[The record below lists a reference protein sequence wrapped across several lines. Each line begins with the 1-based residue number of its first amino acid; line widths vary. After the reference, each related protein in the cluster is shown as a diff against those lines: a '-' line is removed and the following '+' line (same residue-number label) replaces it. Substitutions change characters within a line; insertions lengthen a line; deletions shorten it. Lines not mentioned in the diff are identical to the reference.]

1 MSVHTFLSFGLKLH
15 CKRHYSPCSPLLK
28 AHRTCIAAF
37 RTRVFRGSSTTREH
51 RAAVNGAC
59 QNFETDNGST
69 AHNFLHTHT
78 ILDVAETHHP
88 SALVHFAPLMWRQTH
103 MLSLR
108 ALRHE
113 TRDES
118 CDVMSVAVWL
128 YLFWLDEFTARIL
141 FNSSGNPSCS
151 AHKRQSDQIGEC
163 LQNWQHGSTVS
174 SAGWAHSR
182 ELRAKDRCAMA
193 MAMAFRGV
201 VTVSGG
207 LGQSFLDGL
216 IWWRSLAEIFAEG
229 FFDSKSLFWI
239 FSESFDFWSIQ
250 ATKSMKME
258 DSSQRCSRCALCSLC
273 FQSWNFAASQ
283 DFAQVITL
291 RSSWRLRTWHVPN
304 CCCDR
309 SVTILQAI
317 YQCYVYQY
325 LLPLEVELISFVVSS
340 PTEAAQILGE
350 IAGWLSQFTIVPL
363 EFAAIWGKSW
373 TFQTVS
379 WLSW

>member
-1 MSVHTFLSFGLKLH
+1 MNAFIIVYILLYHLVWNCTARDTT
-15 CKRHYSPCSPLLK
+15 RHCSPLLK

-37 RTRVFRGSSTTREH
+37 RTHVFRGSSTTQEH

-59 QNFETDNGST
+59 QNFETDNDST

-78 ILDVAETHHP
+78 IPDVAETHHP
-88 SALVHFAPLMWRQTH
+88 SALVHFAPLMWHQTH

-118 CDVMSVAVWL
+118 CDVMSVTVWL

-141 FNSSGNPSCS
+141 FNGSGNPSCS

-239 FSESFDFWSIQ
+239 FSE
-250 ATKSMKME
+250 
-258 DSSQRCSRCALCSLC
+258 
-273 FQSWNFAASQ
+273 
-283 DFAQVITL
+283 
-291 RSSWRLRTWHVPN
+291 
-304 CCCDR
+304 
-309 SVTILQAI
+309 
-317 YQCYVYQY
+317 
-325 LLPLEVELISFVVSS
+325 
-340 PTEAAQILGE
+340 
-350 IAGWLSQFTIVPL
+350 
-363 EFAAIWGKSW
+363 
-373 TFQTVS
+373 
-379 WLSW
+379 